1 MAKEG
6 PRKKVPKEL
15 AVINADNCTGCESC
29 LEVCPVDCIELKKID
44 RGIVK
49 GTQQWCEIDLERCV
63 GCEVCVHIPRKK
75 SNPYELTV
83 CPWDA
88 IEMVPTENV
97 AVVVAQ
103 IGGPPEYIQ
112 ENWDRLVGS
121 AQHLAELRGGERVS
135 DLQPLR
141 ASDHRRLLHV
151 LDALPRNL
159 IRARLVLEHFDAH
172 PAVVVDLLQCRE
184 DRPEVDVAHAGAEQV
199 RIVGVEVDQPLAA
212 VADDVGDRLG
222 LRWSS
227 PSRRGAACNG
237 ASRPSSPAGCRTRR

>member
-63 GCEVCVHIPRKK
+63 GCEVCVHIPGKK
-75 SNPYELTV
+75 TNPYELTV

-97 AVVVAQ
+97 AIVRRPNRRPAGVHLKKTGTGWSARPSIWPSCARRVRSLQ
-103 IGGPPEYIQ
+103 L
-112 ENWDRLVGS
+112 RLRLRFACTRCSAARSRPGS
-121 AQHLAELRGGERVS
+121 A
-135 DLQPLR
+135 
-141 ASDHRRLLHV
+141 
-151 LDALPRNL
+151 
-159 IRARLVLEHFDAH
+159 
-172 PAVVVDLLQCRE
+172 
-184 DRPEVDVAHAGAEQV
+184 
-199 RIVGVEVDQPLAA
+199 
-212 VADDVGDRLG
+212 
-222 LRWSS
+222 
-227 PSRRGAACNG
+227 
-237 ASRPSSPAGCRTRR
+237 RT